1 MMHALCLYALL
12 GLSLAAT
19 PNYDMKWQ
27 DFKERYAKTFSSPE
41 EEAMRFEVFKSNVD
55 VIYSWNAKNLSFQ
68 LGINEFAHLTP
79 DEFEASRLQGLRP
92 SHLWDGLPNLGT
104 HVYSGKTLPSS
115 VDWSSKGAVTPVK
128 NQKQCGSCWAFSAVG
143 SLEGAWEIAT
153 GKLVSLSEQ
162 QFVDC
167 DKTDHSCQG
176 GLMDNAFGYAEKTD
190 ICTEDSYPY
199 QAARGACN
207 AASCNVGIPKG
218 GVVGF
223 KDVARDSGEALME
236 AVAQQPVSIAIEAD
250 KSVFQLYRS
259 GVLTGQC
266 GSALDH
272 GVLAVGYGTEDGKDY
287 WLVKNSWGSSW
298 GMEGYVKILRGKPG
312 KGECGLLSGPP
323 SYPLVSASPG
333 PSPPTPPSPPP
344 SPPPPPGKT
353 HYEKPPCQSD
363 EVEAQ
368 VQGTG
373 GELCAPS
380 CDGQACPTDVP
391 AGTRAKPQCILQD
404 ASSGKKYCA
413 LSCLLPFSCP
423 SGAKCARIGGL
434 TGVCVYPESTHDDG
448 DKVLEVVRASADLLT
463 V

>member
-1 MMHALCLYALL
+1 M
-12 GLSLAAT
+12 G
-19 PNYDMKWQ
+19 NYILKWE
-27 DFKERYAKTFSSPE
+27 DFKRRYAKTFSNPE
-41 EEAMRFEVFKSNVD
+41 EETMRFEIFKANVD
-55 VIYSWNAKNLSFQ
+55 TIYAWNAKNLSFQ
-68 LGINEFAHLTP
+68 LGVNEFAHLTP
-79 DEFEASRLQGLRP
+79 EEFQASGLQGLRP
-92 SHLWDGLPNLGT
+92 AHMWSGLPYLGT
-104 HVYSGKTLPSS
+104 HAYSGVTLPSS
-115 VDWSSKGAVTPVK
+115 VDWSKKGAVTPVK
-128 NQKQCGSCWAFSAVG
+128 NQKQCGSCWAFSTTG

-167 DKTDHSCQG
+167 DKSDHGCQG
-176 GLMDNAFGYAEKTD
+176 GLMDNAFGYAEKNAL
-190 ICTEDSYPY
+190 CTENSYPY
-199 QAARGACN
+199 HAAAGRCK
-207 AASCNVGIPKG
+207 ASSCTVGIPEG

-250 KSVFQLYRS
+250 KSVFQLYHS

-266 GSALDH
+266 GAALDH
-272 GVLAVGYGTEDGKDY
+272 GVLAVGYGTENGKDY
-287 WLVKNSWGSSW
+287 WLVKNSWGLSW

-312 KGECGLLSGPP
+312 AGECGLLSGPP
-323 SYPLVSASPG
+323 SYPVVSASPG
-333 PSPPTPPSPPP
+333 PSPPSPTPTPPP
-344 SPPPPPGKT
+344 SPPPAPGKT

-363 EVEAQ
+363 EVEAE

-380 CDGQACPTDVP
+380 CDDGVCPTDVP

-413 LSCLLPFSCP
+413 LSCLLPGSCP

-434 TGVCVYPESTHDDG
+434 TGVCVYPTGTLAPPE
-448 DKVLEVVRASADLLT
+448 KVLEVHRDADLFSI
-463 V
+463 